1 MEKKG
6 VKVVVVSMPCWEI
19 FDKKSEK
26 YKENMLGPLN
36 IRIAIEAAS
45 KFGWSKYLKNDKCFL
60 GMENFGAS
68 APSED
73 LFNHF
78 GLNAKELADL
88 GSKIILKKK

>member
-1 MEKKG
+1 MNIFYKFEDFENI
-6 VKVVVVSMPCWEI
+6 EI

-45 KFGWSKYLKNDKCFL
+45 KFGWSKYLKNDKCIL